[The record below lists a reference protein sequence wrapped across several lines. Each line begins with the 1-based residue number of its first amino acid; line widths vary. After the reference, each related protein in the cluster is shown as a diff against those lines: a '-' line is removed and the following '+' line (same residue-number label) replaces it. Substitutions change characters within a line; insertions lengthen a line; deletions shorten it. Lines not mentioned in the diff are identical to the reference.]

1 MNYSVKCRFCDIM
14 LVGREQFIGHM
25 IHSHEMRHEKLQA
38 VWDSLDA
45 NLLINNGSYTQAWH
59 RGPGSP

>member
-25 IHSHEMRHEKLQA
+25 IHSHEMEHEKLEA
-38 VWDSLDA
+38 VWDSLNA
-45 NLLINNGSYTQAWH
+45 NLLINNSGYTHVWH
-59 RGPGSP
+59 REPGSL